1 MAAITKSR
9 NFIKCIKGGKKSRN
23 FIKCK
28 KKKKSIE
35 FKIRVMVFHATGNNI
50 LVTYIMPV
58 CFIEYPEKS
67 TNLLKLTDELYHIM
81 SAPRHEQD
89 SNSQS
94 M

>member
-1 MAAITKSR
+1 V
-9 NFIKCIKGGKKSRN
+9 NFIKCIKGGKKVEISLN
-23 FIKCK
+23 VKK

-35 FKIRVMVFHATGNNI
+35 FKIRVMVFHATWNNI

-81 SAPRHEQD
+81 STPRHEQLLFC
-89 SNSQS
+89 

>member
-1 MAAITKSR
+1 MY
-9 NFIKCIKGGKKSRN
+9 KK
-23 FIKCK
+23 KKK

-35 FKIRVMVFHATGNNI
+35 FKIRVMVFHATWNNI

-58 CFIEYPEKS
+58 CFIEFPEKS

-81 SAPRHEQD
+81 STPRHEQD